1 MGTSGAWGGS
11 GSAAAKSLRDTI
23 AQQSDPTG
31 SASAP
36 PAGVPSGITADD
48 LRDAVRLLDGR
59 TSSKSSG
66 PAGGSRVA
74 AGSARRATRRGGG
87 SGGGGGG
94 AQRSS
99 ARTARSAGRA
109 IAGAIAYRVG
119 DRTTLNRLGLD
130 FDELARLGDPFEV
143 IRRIVDMACGSAES
157 TIEDHERRL
166 MAADVGERLVVDLD
180 LNAGIP
186 TQEIAGFALSA
197 IISEL
202 ILSECDDILLN
213 SGGTVTE
220 QDVRDAAAEIVG
232 QGDFSTAGR
241 TESDFSSAIESG
253 LDLLRGILGI
263 D

>member
-11 GSAAAKSLRDTI
+11 GSAAAKSLRDTM
-23 AQQSDPTG
+23 AHQGNATG
-31 SASAP
+31 SPLGTAGE
-36 PAGVPSGITADD
+36 PAGITADD
-48 LRDAVRLLDGR
+48 LRDAVRLLDGQ

-66 PAGGSRVA
+66 PAGGSRVV
-74 AGSARRATRRGGG
+74 AGNARRATRGGG
-87 SGGGGGG
+87 SGAGGGG

-109 IAGAIAYRVG
+109 IAGSIAYRVG
-119 DRTTLNRLGLD
+119 DRSTLNRLGLD

-143 IRRIVDMACGSAES
+143 IRRIVDMACGSAQS

-202 ILSECDDILLN
+202 ILSECDDILLK
-213 SGGTVTE
+213 SDGAVTE
-220 QDVRDAAAEIVG
+220 QDVRDAAAEIVD
-232 QGDFSTAGR
+232 QGDFSTPGL
-241 TESDFSSAIESG
+241 TESDFSSAIETG
-253 LDLLRGILGI
+253 LDRLRTILGI

>member
-1 MGTSGAWGGS
+1 MGTSGAWAGS
-11 GSAAAKSLRDTI
+11 GSVAAKSLRDAI
-23 AQQSDPTG
+23 AHQGDHAAPATASP
-31 SASAP
+31 SAAV
-36 PAGVPSGITADD
+36 ATSGIDPND
-48 LRDAVRLLDGR
+48 LRDAVRLLDR
-59 TSSKSSG
+59 KTSTSSNGGGRSG
-66 PAGGSRVA
+66 A
-74 AGSARRATRRGGG
+74 ATGSARRVARGGG
-87 SGGGGGG
+87 RSGGG

-119 DRTTLNRLGLD
+119 DRTTLSRLGLD
-130 FDELARLGDPFEV
+130 FDELASLGDPFEV

-166 MAADVGERLVVDLD
+166 MAADVGEQLVVDLD

-186 TQEIAGFALSA
+186 TQEIAGFAVAA

-213 SGGTVTE
+213 SDGTVTE

-232 QGDFSTAGR
+232 QGAFSPTGV
-241 TESDFSSAIESG
+241 TESDFSSAIEYG
-253 LDLLRGILGI
+253 LDRLREILGI